1 MTHEQAWP
9 RLPDLL
15 IDRDDSA
22 LLAHVRSCHACQQ
35 QTFRLNRVDRI
46 LRAAAPQQRRLRIPW
61 QVSGAIIAAAATVV
75 IVVISPVWG
84 TQSPVRVLH
93 SASGA
98 TVGQTKLTRSNSQN
112 LDLSLELHEIK
123 MTGHDV
129 YVLWTRAAGS
139 PQSVPVGRFMVDA
152 SGSCKARFTLPART
166 SWTKF
171 WVTPPS
177 QPSLV
182 LATT

>member
-15 IDRDDSA
+15 VDRDDSA

-35 QTFRLNRVDRI
+35 QTFRLNRIDRI
-46 LRAAAPQQRRLRIPW
+46 LRAAAPRQRRLRIPW
-61 QVSGAIIAAAATVV
+61 RVSGAIIAAAAAVA
-75 IVVISPVWG
+75 IVVTSPARR
-84 TQSPVRVLH
+84 TEIPVQVLH
-93 SASGA
+93 STNGA
-98 TVGQTKLTRSNSQN
+98 TVGQTRLTRADSEN
-112 LDLSLELHEIK
+112 LDLSLELHGIK
-123 MTGHDV
+123 MTGGDV
-129 YVLWTRAAGS
+129 YVLWTRAVGS

-152 SGSCKARFTLPART
+152 RGSCKAHFTLPVGT
-166 SWTKF
+166 SWTTF